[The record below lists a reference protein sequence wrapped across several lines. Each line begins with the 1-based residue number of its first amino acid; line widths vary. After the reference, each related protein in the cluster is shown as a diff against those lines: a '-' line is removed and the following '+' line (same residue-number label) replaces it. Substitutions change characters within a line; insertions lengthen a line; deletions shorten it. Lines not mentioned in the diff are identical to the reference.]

1 MNIVVINGSPK
12 GSNSI
17 TVHSMNYLEK
27 LNCDDKFTYIDVG
40 QRIKGYIK
48 DISPIVD
55 SIENADLIVFSYP
68 VYTFI
73 APSQLHYFID
83 LLKKSNLRLSGKFCT
98 QITTS
103 KHFYDS
109 TAHRYI
115 EDNAKD
121 LEMKYIKGLSAD
133 MEDLLS
139 EKGQKELRDWFKMV
153 KWSFENNYYE
163 KFDRLESS
171 YQMKSATIAS
181 TYTGVRKGD
190 VVVIA
195 DYESINDNLALMV
208 KRFQAVSDRNVRIIR
223 LKDISILGGCLGC
236 FNCAVSGKCIYKDGY
251 DEYLRKEIQSAECI
265 VYAFSIKDH
274 SMGPKFKM
282 FDDRQFCNGHRTVT
296 MGSPVGYI
304 INGPYSEEIN
314 LRTILEARADVGGN
328 IFAGAATDEVDPDAE
343 IDKLAKTIS
352 YILDNKVSKPQ
363 SFYGVGG
370 MKIFRDLIY
379 TMRGMMKADH
389 KFFRD
394 NGQYDFPQK
403 RKGTIIK
410 MYLVGALLSNPKI
423 MKKAGGAMT
432 EGMVAPYKKVIK
444 ELNT

>member
-1 MNIVVINGSPK
+1 
-12 GSNSI
+12 
-17 TVHSMNYLEK
+17 
-27 LNCDDKFTYIDVG
+27 
-40 QRIKGYIK
+40 
-48 DISPIVD
+48 
-55 SIENADLIVFSYP
+55 
-68 VYTFI
+68 
-73 APSQLHYFID
+73 
-83 LLKKSNLRLSGKFCT
+83 
-98 QITTS
+98 
-103 KHFYDS
+103 
-109 TAHRYI
+109 
-115 EDNAKD
+115 
-121 LEMKYIKGLSAD
+121 
-133 MEDLLS
+133 
-139 EKGQKELRDWFKMV
+139 
-153 KWSFENNYYE
+153 
-163 KFDRLESS
+163 
-171 YQMKSATIAS
+171 
-181 TYTGVRKGD
+181 
-190 VVVIA
+190 
-195 DYESINDNLALMV
+195 
-208 KRFQAVSDRNVRIIR
+208 
-223 LKDISILGGCLGC
+223 
-236 FNCAVSGKCIYKDGY
+236 
-251 DEYLRKEIQSAECI
+251 
-265 VYAFSIKDH
+265 
-274 SMGPKFKM
+274 
-282 FDDRQFCNGHRTVT
+282 

-314 LRTILEARADVGGN
+314 LWTILEARADVGGN

-352 YILDNKVSKPQ
+352 YILDNKVSRPQ

>member
-1 MNIVVINGSPK
+1 
-12 GSNSI
+12 
-17 TVHSMNYLEK
+17 
-27 LNCDDKFTYIDVG
+27 
-40 QRIKGYIK
+40 
-48 DISPIVD
+48 
-55 SIENADLIVFSYP
+55 
-68 VYTFI
+68 
-73 APSQLHYFID
+73 
-83 LLKKSNLRLSGKFCT
+83 
-98 QITTS
+98 
-103 KHFYDS
+103 
-109 TAHRYI
+109 
-115 EDNAKD
+115 
-121 LEMKYIKGLSAD
+121 
-133 MEDLLS
+133 
-139 EKGQKELRDWFKMV
+139 
-153 KWSFENNYYE
+153 
-163 KFDRLESS
+163 
-171 YQMKSATIAS
+171 
-181 TYTGVRKGD
+181 
-190 VVVIA
+190 
-195 DYESINDNLALMV
+195 
-208 KRFQAVSDRNVRIIR
+208 
-223 LKDISILGGCLGC
+223 
-236 FNCAVSGKCIYKDGY
+236 
-251 DEYLRKEIQSAECI
+251 
-265 VYAFSIKDH
+265 
-274 SMGPKFKM
+274 
-282 FDDRQFCNGHRTVT
+282 

-389 KFFRD
+389 KFFSD